1 MSTWGEDGEHLGVSD
16 GWDHLFVVNLL
27 TGVVKGDSVGN
38 PYENDSLRAIV
49 LSPNGNYLA
58 VRGESLSFS
67 SDYVVYDTTVTLN
80 EAVLTE
86 APGNTND
93 LAVSNSATLYYITS
107 ANVGGVNP
115 GGIANL
121 ISSDGTNRQNLSNST
136 VAIQK
141 FWATDFGS
149 SFTFITA
156 GNLTG
161 ENSAGVNQAFKY
173 SSSGGIAQLTSGGL
187 GGFAINTIQNVS
199 GDGQTL
205 IATSGSGTFA
215 IDARRQTNL
224 AIGTGT
230 GASGV
235 IANGVLAMDAAIR
248 GLSDLDISTARGAQV
263 ALDSFKMNEKNLAL
277 ARASL
282 GAGLSRLE
290 SASRVTEARVLTLTE
305 ARSKIT
311 DIDVAEGIAQS
322 TRLAIL
328 GDMQTAIFA
337 QATKLQ
343 PTIALQLLG
352 IS

>member
-1 MSTWGEDGEHLGVSD
+1 M
-16 GWDHLFVVNLL
+16 
-27 TGVVKGDSVGN
+27 
-38 PYENDSLRAIV
+38 
-49 LSPNGNYLA
+49 
-58 VRGESLSFS
+58 
-67 SDYVVYDTTVTLN
+67 
-80 EAVLTE
+80 
-86 APGNTND
+86 
-93 LAVSNSATLYYITS
+93 YYITN

-121 ISSDGTNRQNLSNST
+121 ISSNGTTRQNLTNST

-161 ENSAGVNQAFKY
+161 ENAAGVNQAFKY
-173 SSSGGIAQLTSGGL
+173 SSGGITQLTSGGL
-187 GGFAINTIQNVS
+187 GGFSINTIQTVS

-224 AIGTGT
+224 GIGTGT

-235 IANGVLAMDAAIR
+235 IANGVLALDAAIR

-277 ARASL
+277 ARAGL

-290 SASRVTEARVLTLTE
+290 SASRVTEAKALTLTE